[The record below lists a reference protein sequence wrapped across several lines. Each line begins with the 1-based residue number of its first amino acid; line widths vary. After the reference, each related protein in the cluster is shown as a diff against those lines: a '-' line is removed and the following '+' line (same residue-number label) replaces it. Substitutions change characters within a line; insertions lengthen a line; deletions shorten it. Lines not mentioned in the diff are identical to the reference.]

1 MAYLPPFGGFGGGA
15 SRSREAAGEGRR
27 NHQRGTGQIS
37 AKTGESVATRPRRRT
52 RRLQCDVSGAT
63 LTEIEGPG
71 TSSGAYG
78 RGGGGGGREGG
89 TGRGTR
95 GKEVSP
101 PVTGRGDGRG
111 AVTLPTRPPPGIAT
125 IFFYRLGSILFPPS
139 PSAAFFPVAN
149 TLGGGASRSREAA
162 GEGRRNHQRGTGQI
176 SAKTGE
182 SVATRPRRRTRRLQS
197 TMAGD
202 AGGPDRPAQSRLVP
216 QTERPSS
223 GRSGLTDGPARAV
236 TSSAAQLFGTR
247 AGLGS
252 AEHECATP
260 NSVEPYNW
268 GVAAG
273 RARDSTASKP
283 RVAQLL

>member
-27 NHQRGTGQIS
+27 NDQRGTGQIS
-37 AKTGESVATRPRRRT
+37 AKTGESVVTRPRRRT

-78 RGGGGGGREGG
+78 RGGGLGGGREGG

-101 PVTGRGDGRG
+101 PVKGGGDGRG
-111 AVTLPTRPPPGIAT
+111 AVTLPTRPRPGIAT
-125 IFFYRLGSILFPPS
+125 IFLSPGILSFPS
-139 PSAAFFPVAN
+139 FSFNRFFPVAN
-149 TLGGGASRSREAA
+149 PLGGGACRSREAA

-182 SVATRPRRRTRRLQS
+182 SVVTRPRRRTRRLQWFF
-197 TMAGD
+197 
-202 AGGPDRPAQSRLVP
+202 P
-216 QTERPSS
+216 
-223 GRSGLTDGPARAV
+223 
-236 TSSAAQLFGTR
+236 F
-247 AGLGS
+247 
-252 AEHECATP
+252 
-260 NSVEPYNW
+260 Y
-268 GVAAG
+268 
-273 RARDSTASKP
+273 
-283 RVAQLL
+283 

>member
-1 MAYLPPFGGFGGGA
+1 MTNLTSGHKISPHATFKKCVGVKGGSRGDNRAMPPPPPPQTSKLLCDTASGLVSLISSNRLSPPPPQTAGWIRPWLVSARGQSVVECPTSHRLCLACFVPRSDVGGGA

-78 RGGGGGGREGG
+78 RGGGGGREGG

-139 PSAAFFPVAN
+139 PSAVFFP
-149 TLGGGASRSREAA
+149 RRE
-162 GEGRRNHQRGTGQI
+162 
-176 SAKTGE
+176 
-182 SVATRPRRRTRRLQS
+182 P
-197 TMAGD
+197 
-202 AGGPDRPAQSRLVP
+202 
-216 QTERPSS
+216 
-223 GRSGLTDGPARAV
+223 
-236 TSSAAQLFGTR
+236 
-247 AGLGS
+247 
-252 AEHECATP
+252 
-260 NSVEPYNW
+260 
-268 GVAAG
+268 AG
-273 RARDSTASKP
+273 RWCLSKP
-283 RVAQLL
+283 GGCWGGEA

>member
-27 NHQRGTGQIS
+27 NDQRGTGQIS

-78 RGGGGGGREGG
+78 RGGGGEGGEEGG
-89 TGRGTR
+89 TGAWDERKG
-95 GKEVSP
+95 GQS

-125 IFFYRLGSILFPPS
+125 IFLSPGIHSFPS
-139 PSAAFFPVAN
+139 FSFSRFFPVAN
-149 TLGGGASRSREAA
+149 PLGGGASRSREAA
-162 GEGRRNHQRGTGQI
+162 GEGRRNDQRGTGQI

-182 SVATRPRRRTRRLQS
+182 SVATRPRRRTRRLQ
-197 TMAGD
+197 
-202 AGGPDRPAQSRLVP
+202 
-216 QTERPSS
+216 
-223 GRSGLTDGPARAV
+223 
-236 TSSAAQLFGTR
+236 
-247 AGLGS
+247 
-252 AEHECATP
+252 TP
-260 NSVEPYNW
+260 YQP
-268 GVAAG
+268 VAN
-273 RARDSTASKP
+273 
-283 RVAQLL
+283 L